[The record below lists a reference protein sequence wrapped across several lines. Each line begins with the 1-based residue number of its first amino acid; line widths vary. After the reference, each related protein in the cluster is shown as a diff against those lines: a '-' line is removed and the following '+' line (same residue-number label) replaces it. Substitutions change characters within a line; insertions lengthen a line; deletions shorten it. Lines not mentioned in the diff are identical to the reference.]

1 MFFGQ
6 YRHNL
11 DEKGRLM
18 VPARFRDVL
27 AAAGAY
33 VMEGFDRNLM
43 VMTTSTF
50 ERITDQ
56 VAQTNLLDPKAR
68 KLSRKIF
75 SNAYA
80 VDVDR
85 AGRILL
91 PLNLRPLAD
100 LETEVIVVGVGDYF
114 ELWSPANW
122 ASQVEMLR
130 ELSADN
136 QGFENLELSAR

>member
-6 YRHNL
+6 YHHNL

-18 VPARFRDVL
+18 VPARFRNEL

-43 VMTTSTF
+43 VMAASTF
-50 ERITDQ
+50 ERIADQ
-56 VAQTNLLDPKAR
+56 VAQTNLLDQKAR
-68 KLSRKIF
+68 ILSRKIF
-75 SNAYA
+75 SNAYP

-100 LETEVIVVGVGDYF
+100 LEAEVVVVGVGDYF

-122 ASQVEMLR
+122 AGQVETLR

-136 QGFENLELSAR
+136 QSFEKLELSAR

>member
-6 YRHNL
+6 YRHNV
-11 DEKGRLM
+11 DEKGRLI

-50 ERITDQ
+50 ERITDK

>member
-6 YRHNL
+6 YRHNV